1 MQGIYSN
8 SCDASKLWHDLYGI
22 KRLIDIEIPQYQ
34 QSEFSG
40 ILIKVNKEYGIS
52 IQSSQAQEIKYRNPE
67 NLYTYN
73 IWKRYKI

>member
-34 QSEFSG
+34 QSQFSG

-52 IQSSQAQEIKYRNPE
+52 IQSSQAQEVKYRIPKKTVY
-67 NLYTYN
+67 L
-73 IWKRYKI
+73 

>member
-22 KRLIDIEIPQYQ
+22 KRLIDIEIPQCQ